1 MRALAASAF
10 AILVL
15 ASAAQAEPLPP
26 GTIGP
31 VFGAV
36 AGTGADNK
44 RVGYGIYPFGMQASW
59 QPMTTERTRG
69 WTIRWSTMFGRLYN
83 GSSAQIDDV
92 LLTVQMDLML
102 GIRYRPWSSPR
113 RYLTLR
119 AGGELLRS
127 NQPIPR
133 SPDDDTKQRNFLGA
147 VGSVGYDHYFGG
159 FLMANVDVRFSVVGT
174 GPSQASVLFGIGF
187 TGP

>member
-1 MRALAASAF
+1 MRALAAAF
-10 AILVL
+10 VLVCAL
-15 ASAAQAEPLPP
+15 AARSHAEPLPP

-31 VFGAV
+31 VFGV
-36 AGTGADNK
+36 LSGTGADAK
-44 RVGYGIYPFGMQASW
+44 RIGYGMYPFGMQASW

-69 WTIRWSTMFGRLYN
+69 WTLRWSTMFGRLYN
-83 GSSAQIDDV
+83 GSASQIDSV
-92 LLTVQMDLML
+92 LLTVQMDIML

-133 SPDDDTKQRNFLGA
+133 SPDDDTKQRNFLGGVA
-147 VGSVGYDHYFGG
+147 SVGYDHYFGG
-159 FLMANVDVRFSVVGT
+159 FLMWNVDVRFGLAGT
-174 GPSQASVLFGIGF
+174 GPSQASVLVGIGF